1 MAAMKYY
8 SVGYFFQEYDSCLL
22 RRKVGK
28 YASARLIVLNGALF
42 LTSKPMSSIRRA
54 VPSNVCRYFSSPG
67 HKMLWRS
74 GKSAWTG
81 SIKRYSWE
89 WIGKPNQVCRMAV

>member
-8 SVGYFFQEYDSCLL
+8 SVGYFFQEYDSWLL

-28 YASARLIVLNGALF
+28 YVSDRLIVFGGALF
-42 LTSKPMSSIRRA
+42 LTSKPMSSIRSA
-54 VPSNVCRYFSSPG
+54 EPSNVCRYFSSPG
-67 HKMLWRS
+67 CKMLWRS

-89 WIGKPNQVCRMAV
+89 GVGKPNQVFRMAV